1 MKRIVSLVLCMALAI
16 GTVTYKPPQAKA
28 VVLEATSAVALVGI
42 FLTAMGLYW
51 AYDNYQSAVAGAPV
65 TKFGS
70 NLAEEL
76 DEYIY
81 EKTGEHRN
89 VIEVMFHGDPD
100 MGPNFGD
107 DLEMIVGTV
116 VTVSAAAVASISA
129 FGKWLYDKYALA
141 ENESAV
147 VYSDGFSFS
156 YDAGYFSAIYP
167 VSVCATGLLGS
178 TSYNTVITLETVL
191 TEPGVYSYNILSAPS
206 SASLYFYPSKVQ
218 MEIGN
223 RLVST
228 TDGKSWVEYSASSVG
243 NTYYWNVTDSDISKG
258 IKVLINL
265 TASQFVEFSQGQ
277 LVPINSSVSVF
288 GLSDSPPYSLS
299 VSAPNGLNLPDTDA
313 LPEGQGFA
321 LEFPDIIADDFP
333 SLLEQAVPQ
342 VLTNPEYVPTLNP
355 TEITNPDPMPNPDGE
370 EVPEPAP
377 AGATIIDYLVD
388 IWRKIKALPETIPN
402 GIKKAFEPDPELVT
416 EITTTFTDKFGWL
429 ETIHQLGLDLC
440 GLKPG
445 SEPPVIFIHL
455 EDATGKYNYGGTE
468 KALDMSWYEPYKK
481 DVDNIISGFMW
492 LAFLWLVFKRA
503 ADIINGA
510 GMVSDYEFYGSHPID
525 QPRLEEHKK

>member
-1 MKRIVSLVLCMALAI
+1 MKRIVSLVLCMALAL
-16 GTVTYKPPQAKA
+16 GAVTYKPPQAKA
-28 VVLEATSAVALVGI
+28 LALETYGIVSLVGL
-42 FLTAMGLYW
+42 FLTSMGLTW
-51 AYDNYQSAVAGAPV
+51 AYDNYQSAVADAPV

-70 NLAEEL
+70 NLAEDLQGWL
-76 DEYIY
+76 DETQSG
-81 EKTGEHRN
+81 K
-89 VIEVMFHGDPD
+89 VIDVF
-100 MGPNFGD
+100 FGD
-107 DLEMIVGTV
+107 KMPNLSPTPGSNGGIVVIAGAAFT
-116 VTVSAAAVASISA
+116 AAVAS

-147 VYSDGFSFS
+147 VYSDPGSLLMADGSYTKLSSWDGHSTTLSLTGTVFSDLGDYIFADGTIVRIKS
-156 YDAGYFSAIYP
+156 DGAYYYFS
-167 VSVCATGLLGS
+167 GGS
-178 TSYNTVITLETVL
+178 TSYSPLKNLPL
-191 TEPGVYSYNILSAPS
+191 A
-206 SASLYFYPSKVQ
+206 FF
-218 MEIGN
+218 
-223 RLVST
+223 
-228 TDGKSWVEYSASSVG
+228 EYDNCLWSVHLNG
-243 NTYYWNVTDSDISKG
+243 G
-258 IKVLINL
+258 
-265 TASQFVEFSQGQ
+265 
-277 LVPINSSVSVF
+277 SSVSIGVNM
-288 GLSDSPPYSLS
+288 LSNGFKYSNDTAYDFS

-313 LPEGQGFA
+313 LPEGQGYV
-321 LEFPDIIADDFP
+321 LELPETNGAPIQDLND
-333 SLLEQAVPQ
+333 LLNYVVPLAVN
-342 VLTNPEYVPTLNP
+342 NPEYVPTLNP
-355 TEITNPDPMPNPDGE
+355 SEITNPDPTPTPDGE
-370 EVPEPAP
+370 EAPEPAP

-388 IWRKIKALPETIPN
+388 IWRKIKALPETIGN

-468 KALDMSWYEPYKK
+468 KALDMSWYEPYKE